1 MPRSELGSSY
11 PGYRA
16 LMLALFGR
24 SGRPPAWRAR
34 AACRD
39 EDPAVF
45 DDPDRTDDA
54 LAVCAGCPVVEEC
67 RTDQLA
73 WERQSGVRR
82 FHPSGVVGGLTGT
95 ERHRIHYPPKKKEVA

>member
-1 MPRSELGSSY
+1 MTTPQVWASY

-34 AACRD
+34 AACQD
-39 EDPAVF
+39 SDPELF
-45 DDPDRTDDA
+45 DDPDRTDNA
-54 LAVCAGCPVVEEC
+54 LAICATCPVRTQC

-73 WERQSGVRR
+73 WERQSASRR
-82 FHPSGVVGGLTGT
+82 YHPSGVVGGLTGT
-95 ERHRIHYPPKKKEVA
+95 ERHRIHYPPKTTEVA